1 MEKEFISMENYLERI
16 VEKSINKAFKSFSE
30 QFLREQNSPE
40 IKESNDEELY
50 TTEEACKILK
60 CSKPTLHRW
69 KKEGIVNHIRIGNN
83 IRYKKSDLLKLAK

>member
-1 MEKEFISMENYLERI
+1 MDNILIISKND
-16 VEKSINKAFKSFSE
+16 
-30 QFLREQNSPE
+30 LRELLEEMIPTERVNTPE

-69 KKEGIVNHIRIGNN
+69 KKENIVNHIRIGNN
-83 IRYKKSDLLKLAK
+83 IRYKKSDLMKLAK